1 MEIQAR
7 TLGKSIPWHGER
19 LEMGL
24 SRRDFLMRVGQA
36 GGYSAA
42 FTMMQSLG
50 LLPIVASGASTVEHA
65 AISGKGTS
73 VVILGGGIAGR
84 VSAYELGKL
93 GYTCT
98 LLEARS
104 ASAAETDVRTVPKS
118 SSRTA
123 SPRTASSAKASTRM

>member
-1 MEIQAR
+1 M
-7 TLGKSIPWHGER
+7 S
-19 LEMGL
+19 L

-50 LLPIVASGASTVEHA
+50 LLPVMASAAATVEHA
-65 AISGKGTS
+65 AGSGKGIS
-73 VVILGGGIAGR
+73 VVILGGGIAGL

-93 GYTCT
+93 GYNCT

-104 ASAAETDVRTVPKS
+104 APEAGTGPFAMEPGSISP
-118 SSRTA
+118 TA
-123 SPRTASSAKASTRM
+123 RRRPAPLARVFTRM